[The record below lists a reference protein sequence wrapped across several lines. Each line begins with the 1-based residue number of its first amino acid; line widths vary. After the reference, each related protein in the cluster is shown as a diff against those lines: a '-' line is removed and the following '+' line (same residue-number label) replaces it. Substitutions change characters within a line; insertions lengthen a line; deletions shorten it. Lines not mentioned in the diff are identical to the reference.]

1 MGSKHIIGQARS
13 TAEIKADVLAYT
25 AHYGL
30 SWVLQNLNVPKSEVL
45 AILKAN
51 NQPPAN
57 KKQATVNQPSGIRKC
72 LLVFELTQ
80 SSKCVARYTTEAT
93 ITSSCCPSF
102 LNATKAWAA
111 KIVGASNLYLFT
123 VGYKLYQP

>member
-1 MGSKHIIGQARS
+1 MELKRAIGQARS

-30 SWVLQNLNVPKSEVL
+30 SWVLQNLNVPRSEVL

-51 NQPPAN
+51 
-57 KKQATVNQPSGIRKC
+57 NQPSGIRKC

-80 SSKCVARYTTEAT
+80 SSKCVAKYEAEAT

-102 LNATKAWAA
+102 LDAAKAWAS
-111 KIVGASNLYLFT
+111 KIVGTSNLHMFT
-123 VGYKLYQP
+123 IGCKLYRHDAN

>member
-1 MGSKHIIGQARS
+1 MELKRAIGQARS

-30 SWVLQNLNVPKSEVL
+30 SWVLQNLNVPRSEVL

-51 NQPPAN
+51 DQLPTNERQTTIVQPN
-57 KKQATVNQPSGIRKC
+57 LRKC
-72 LLVFELTQ
+72 LLVFELNR

-93 ITSSCCPSF
+93 ITSSCCSSF
-102 LNATKAWAA
+102 LDAAKAWAA
-111 KIVGASNLYLFT
+111 KIVGASNLHLFT